1 VLKDASGNQWG
12 TMYGTPP
19 ENTFVYNVTRA
30 EVNAITLTPV
40 PASGSGSAVQGG
52 ILSGSTVTLSSN
64 YSASGLTTVVSLS
77 KDGEAVDFDTV
88 FSSYALSTQVGDGAV
103 QGPYEMNGAYSAFTY
118 GPSGGYG
125 VTAGVDQVT
134 TVNGAVKDTAP
145 MGTYT
150 IKTEVKVLST
160 GAVLATGTY
169 TLTVTAAP
177 DTTAPALQSVTPSEG
192 DVELAYGANFIL
204 TVDASDE
211 NLYELEIDHSLE
223 GTVPEFSVYAAEG
236 DGAYGTAGDK
246 ADFEAAGAS
255 VSYDEDEQKWEIN
268 MGPAV
273 TDAILLNHGI
283 TFYIVL
289 KDASGNQW
297 GTMYG
302 TTPENTFAYNVTM
315 AEEL

>member
-1 VLKDASGNQWG
+1 VVAKALDGSLKDA
-12 TMYGTPP
+12 TK
-19 ENTFVYNVTRA
+19 
-30 EVNAITLTPV
+30 AI
-40 PASGSGSAVQGG
+40 
-52 ILSGSTVTLSSN
+52 
-64 YSASGLTTVVSLS
+64 
-77 KDGEAVDFDTV
+77 
-88 FSSYALSTQVGDGAV
+88 
-103 QGPYEMNGAYSAFTY
+103 
-118 GPSGGYG
+118 
-125 VTAGVDQVT
+125 
-134 TVNGAVKDTAP
+134 
-145 MGTYT
+145 
-150 IKTEVKVLST
+150 
-160 GAVLATGTY
+160 
-169 TLTVTAAP
+169 TVTAAP

-302 TTPENTFAYNVTM
+302 TTPENTFVYNVTR
-315 AEEL
+315 AEVNAITLTPVPASGSGSAVQGGILSGSTVTLSSNYSASGLTTVVSLSKDGEAVDFDTVFSSYALSTQVGDGAVAGAV